1 MLSQL
6 LFIGMQ
12 LAINNKVLCY
22 QWAAF
27 FSVLSGKQSNDG
39 SYHYWHFRLVELC
52 MISGVGGFIWVSDKS

>member
-1 MLSQL
+1 MHSAITITFLI
-6 LFIGMQ
+6 IGIQ

-39 SYHYWHFRLVELC
+39 HFRLVELC